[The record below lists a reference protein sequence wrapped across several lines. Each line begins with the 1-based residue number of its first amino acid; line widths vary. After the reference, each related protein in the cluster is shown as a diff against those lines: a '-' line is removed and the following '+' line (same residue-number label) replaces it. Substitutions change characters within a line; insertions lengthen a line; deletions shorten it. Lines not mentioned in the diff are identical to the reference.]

1 MSAGERPHRWIL
13 PSWPLACVL
22 QAGATLRDRH
32 SAQRTVLA
40 PRYSTAVLGT
50 NPSSLL
56 MWTMLHRLRGWRR
69 LLAAAWLN
77 CTLHEEGGC
86 DLRLVQREK
95 GDDSPVRTCTERNET
110 VKQTNRG
117 GAGAVA
123 RVRVL

>member
-1 MSAGERPHRWIL
+1 
-13 PSWPLACVL
+13 
-22 QAGATLRDRH
+22 
-32 SAQRTVLA
+32 
-40 PRYSTAVLGT
+40 
-50 NPSSLL
+50 
-56 MWTMLHRLRGWRR
+56 MLHRLRGWRR